1 MRSRRDTYSR
11 SPRSA
16 WSHKVAWGPV
26 PVVPEPEPAFDP
38 EPAPEPAPLLEPFDA
53 PDPVPPPAVEF
64 GLRSIKLGTMEASSG
79 SVGKA
84 PATLFGSFGLASVD
98 AKGDGRCGCQFV
110 CKCPGECQEMRS
122 KL

>member
-26 PVVPEPEPAFDP
+26 PV
-38 EPAPEPAPLLEPFDA
+38 APEPALDPELAPELAPLLVPFDV
-53 PDPVPPPAVEF
+53 PDPVLPPAIEF
-64 GLRSIKLGTMEASSG
+64 GPRSMKLGTMEASSG

-84 PATLFGSFGLASVD
+84 PATLFGWFGLASVD
-98 AKGDGRCGCQFV
+98 AKRDGRCGCQFA

>member
-11 SPRSA
+11 SPSSA

-26 PVVPEPEPAFDP
+26 PVAPEPEPEP
-38 EPAPEPAPLLEPFDA
+38 EPLLEPFGA
-53 PDPVPPPAVEF
+53 PDPVPPAAIEF
-64 GLRSIKLGTMEASSG
+64 GLRSMKLGTMEASSG

-84 PATLFGSFGLASVD
+84 PATLFGWFGLASVD
-98 AKGDGRCGCQFV
+98 AKGDGRCGCQFACTSPEV
-110 CKCPGECQEMRS
+110 CQEMRS